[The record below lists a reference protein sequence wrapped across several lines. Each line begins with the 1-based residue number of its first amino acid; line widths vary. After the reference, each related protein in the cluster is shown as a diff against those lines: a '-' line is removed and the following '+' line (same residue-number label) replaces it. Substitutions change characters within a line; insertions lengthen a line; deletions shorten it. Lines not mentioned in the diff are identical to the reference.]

1 MKRLFATVAIS
12 ALALSGAAFAADA
25 PATVTKTQP
34 PVAST
39 PAMPSTGTTLG
50 TKADDGHAKK
60 SEVIKKDKTSLNA
73 TQAVKPVQQAQAPI
87 AAPAL
92 GSTKPMVDDGKKPA
106 VTKKSDAKPLN
117 GTESTTPST
126 TSPAK
131 PAIR

>member
-34 PVAST
+34 PVVSA
-39 PAMPSTGTTLG
+39 PATPSTIG

-73 TQAVKPVQQAQAPI
+73 TQAAKPVQQAQAPV

-92 GSTKPMVDDGKKPA
+92 GATKPMVDEAKKPV
-106 VTKKSDAKPLN
+106 VTKKSDSKPLN
-117 GTESTTPST
+117 GTESATPST